1 MQRQVDDVQSDEDIN
16 WMRNKFIIQWWRKMT
31 GVSKTDGVKHEESH
45 QPQAIMLVA
54 TKHDPLTHSP
64 ATISD

>member
-1 MQRQVDDVQSDEDIN
+1 
-16 WMRNKFIIQWWRKMT
+16 MRNKFIIQWWRKMK

-54 TKHDPLTHSP
+54 TRHDPLTHSP